1 MPNRSNVLPPH
12 GTFFAYVIYVS
23 FIKLC
28 IVIGLHTQ
36 SLHVRNPLVV
46 CSFCSVGHLKDLT
59 EGVLSAANV
68 KPGLTAFSTAVIS
81 LFMNAVVPTSVL
93 EQPYNVYQADRVYAG
108 YRAGKRD
115 ELRYADADKAAR
127 SFALVEVHVHH
138 RDGLV

>member
-1 MPNRSNVLPPH
+1 MLPPH
-12 GTFFAYVIYVS
+12 RTFFAYVIYVS
-23 FIKLC
+23 VIKLC

-46 CSFCSVGHLKDLT
+46 CSFCSVGHLNDMT
-59 EGVLSAANV
+59 EGVLLAANV
-68 KPGLTAFSTAVIS
+68 KPGRTALSSAVIS
-81 LFMNAVVPTSVL
+81 LFMNAVVPMSVL
-93 EQPYNVYQADRVYAG
+93 EQPYNVYRADRVYAG

-127 SFALVEVHVHH
+127 SFALVGIHVHH